1 MEGSEMNA
9 KGSTEINSAIE
20 TSTMD
25 SSAANPLTAS
35 LDLGPEVPIDK
46 DAEWEKQFQAVKSI
60 IDNSQEN
67 VERTQDVDMGV
78 DLNSQPVPTLAEL
91 RSQDLKL
98 ARWIEEQRNEAY
110 NWEAGIETKMTAER
124 IGKLNSVDF
133 FSHFVSKWDQTWNA
147 FYNKL
152 KEHYDLHKNYNVG
165 DPHLKGWIRRQRDE
179 YQAYQKLTSLGLSV
193 AVNNT
198 VGNEPSL
205 PVDTNANR
213 NKVDSALAAT
223 EEVLDNIVATALD
236 PLDGSLATTVRE
248 NPLEVPLVS
257 TIAAAPVKTKLTR
270 ERIDKLELINFGE
283 YMEKIKSKSYLQ
295 KLDTRIEE
303 LIAYKQIHGNTK
315 VPKVYNQNKP
325 LGRWVSRIRGEYKQF
340 KLGKKTTLTKEMVD
354 QLNDIGFEWESTSK
368 YSANFTWET
377 RFKELC
383 EYKAENNNT
392 MVPKKYSKNQ
402 ALGTWVRN
410 QRCQYMAKVRGKS
423 SPITDERIRK
433 LESIGFVWT
442 PFERNS
448 SKVSV
453 EKGKGAKVSTTEA
466 KQTETNDMSL
476 PPPLNSPGNG
486 DAIME
491 QNPTEENNNES
502 TKSQNVFQI

>member
-1 MEGSEMNA
+1 MNA
-9 KGSTEINSAIE
+9 KGSNEINSAVTE
-20 TSTMD
+20 TSTLD

-46 DAEWEKQFQAVKSI
+46 DAEWEKQFQAVKNI
-60 IDNSQEN
+60 IDNSQEK
-67 VERTQDVDMGV
+67 EDVDMGAGLKT
-78 DLNSQPVPTLAEL
+78 DSQSVPTLAEL

-98 ARWIEEQRNEAY
+98 ARWIEEQRNETC
-110 NWEAGIETKMTAER
+110 NWEAGIETTMTAER
-124 IGKLNSVDF
+124 IDKLNSVDF
-133 FSHFVSKWDQTWNA
+133 FLHFVSKWDQTWNS
-147 FYNKL
+147 FYNRL

-165 DPHLKGWIRRQRDE
+165 DPHLKGWLRRQRDE

-193 AVNNT
+193 VGNNT

-205 PVDTNANR
+205 PIDTNANR
-213 NKVDSALAAT
+213 DKVDSALATT
-223 EEVLDNIVATALD
+223 EEVLDTYIVAPALD
-236 PLDGSLATTVRE
+236 PLDGSLATTGRE

-257 TIAAAPVKTKLTR
+257 TIAAAPIKTKLTR

-303 LIAYKQIHGNTK
+303 LIAYKQVHGNTNI
-315 VPKVYNQNKP
+315 PKVYNQNKP
-325 LGRWVSRIRGEYKQF
+325 LGRWVARIRGEYKQF
-340 KLGKKTTLTKEMVD
+340 KLGKKSTLTKEMVD

-383 EYKAENNNT
+383 QYKAENNNT

-410 QRCQYMAKVRGKS
+410 QRCQYMAKVRGKP

-433 LESIGFVWT
+433 LESIGFAWT
-442 PFERNS
+442 PFQRTS
-448 SKVSV
+448 SKVSA
-453 EKGKGAKVSTTEA
+453 EKGKGAKVSTTIA
-466 KQTETNDMSL
+466 PKQTETNDISL

-486 DAIME
+486 DVVME
-491 QNPTEENNNES
+491 QSPTEENNNAS
-502 TKSQNVFQI
+502 AKSQNVFQI